1 MTFLISSSLPFR
13 SLPNIAKD
21 KPLIKHAWKAADE
34 DEEKFQREIMGEEP
48 NLIKLYLAQR
58 GDRNSWNGTSRDLYE
73 SGEGSFSE
81 SEPMKKVGKVLFA
94 FRVMLNKE
102 SSGKLIL
109 RWRDPDK

>member
-1 MTFLISSSLPFR
+1 MILCYFSNSINFR

-34 DEEKFQREIMGEEP
+34 DEEKFQREIMADEP

-81 SEPMKKVGKVLFA
+81 SEPTKKVGKVLETE
-94 FRVMLNKE
+94 RC
-102 SSGKLIL
+102 
-109 RWRDPDK
+109 

>member
-1 MTFLISSSLPFR
+1 MGLLKPYLGLDFIDPSLVSSLLSR

-21 KPLIKHAWKAADE
+21 KPLIKHAWRAVDE

-58 GDRNSWNGTSRDLYE
+58 GDRNSWNGTSRDLCE

-81 SEPMKKVGKVLFA
+81 EPMKKVGKVFLFA
-94 FRVMLNKE
+94 FVCIVCGN
-102 SSGKLIL
+102 
-109 RWRDPDK
+109 

>member
-1 MTFLISSSLPFR
+1 M
-13 SLPNIAKD
+13 
-21 KPLIKHAWKAADE
+21 IKHAWRAADE

-81 SEPMKKVGKVLFA
+81 SELMKKVGKVLFFA
-94 FRVMLNKE
+94 FVCGN
-102 SSGKLIL
+102 
-109 RWRDPDK
+109 